1 MEPGAVAVC
10 QDDRHGPAQH
20 DLPDMRVWLGL
31 FTIMLLIPTS
41 IPRCLL
47 AWIVFAGVA
56 LTFGV
61 LLAIVD
67 LWEQAGK

>member
-1 MEPGAVAVC
+1 MEYFTAAIY
-10 QDDRHGPAQH
+10 QDDWHGPVQH
-20 DLPDMRVWLGL
+20 DLPGVRARLGL

-47 AWIVFAGVA
+47 AWIVCAGVA

-61 LLAIVD
+61 LLAVVD
-67 LWEQAGK
+67 LWEQK

>member
-1 MEPGAVAVC
+1 MEYFTAAVY
-10 QDDRHGPAQH
+10 QDDWLVPAQH
-20 DLPDMRVWLGL
+20 DLPDMWVWLGL